1 MGAAAEAFTT
11 KPPEG
16 GYGVITYCTSTGDNT
31 SHRTDGIA
39 FKASRS
45 NALFGKSGTN
55 QNNALRLLA
64 IIKS

>member
-1 MGAAAEAFTT
+1 MGAAAGAFTT

-16 GYGVITYCTSTGDNT
+16 GYGVITYCTSTSDNT
-31 SHRTDGIA
+31 SHGSDGIA

-45 NALFGKSGTN
+45 NALFGKSDTLRMN
-55 QNNALRLLA
+55 TLRLIA